1 MKKLLITLFIAG
13 AFTTAANAQ
22 QAKNDPNEER
32 IETEKQI
39 RDELKLTHQQTPV
52 YFSLNKEYYNKLTA
66 VQKDQSLSITAK
78 REKENELKKEKE
90 AKMMDL
96 LNPEQEV
103 RYKEIIDRQKDKS
116 TS

>member
-13 AFTTAANAQ
+13 TISTAATAQ
-22 QAKNDPNEER
+22 QAKNDPDEQR

-52 YFSLNKEYYNKLTA
+52 YFSLNKEYYNKISA
-66 VQKDQSLSITAK
+66 VQKDQSLSLSAR
-78 REKENELKKEKE
+78 REKENALRKEKE
-90 AKMMDL
+90 TKMMEL

-103 RYKEIIDRQKDKS
+103 RYKEIADRAKDKS